1 MIGSSFELSDRK
13 ACIESMVILLKQNMI
28 KKQKGEPLRT
38 KMDMHLAFVFTYHVN
53 INCVQL
59 HAQVMYKKKSTAG
72 ALGRPDC
79 A

>member
-1 MIGSSFELSDRK
+1 
-13 ACIESMVILLKQNMI
+13 
-28 KKQKGEPLRT
+28 
-38 KMDMHLAFVFTYHVN
+38 MDMHLAFVFTYHVN

-72 ALGRPDC
+72 TLDMPDC